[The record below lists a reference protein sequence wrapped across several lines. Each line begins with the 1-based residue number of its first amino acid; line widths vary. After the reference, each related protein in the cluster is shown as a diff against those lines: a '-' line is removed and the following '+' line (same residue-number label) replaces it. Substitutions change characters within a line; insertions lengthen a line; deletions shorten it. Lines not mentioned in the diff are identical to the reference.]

1 MLDKI
6 VATISLL
13 MLIAFTGTVIG
24 FVKEP
29 ALAVVVIVVLGMA
42 IYDFWR
48 TLSRG
53 HGSTTRHTSS

>member
-13 MLIAFTGTVIG
+13 MLTAFTGTVIG

-29 ALAVVVIVVLGMA
+29 ASAIVVIVVLAVA

-48 TLSRG
+48 TLRRG
-53 HGSTTRHTSS
+53 GGSTTSGPSS

>member
-1 MLDKI
+1 MFDKI
-6 VATISLL
+6 VATISMA
-13 MLIAFTGTVIG
+13 MLVAFMATVIG
-24 FVKEP
+24 FVKE
-29 ALAVVVIVVLGMA
+29 LNLTIVVVIVLAMA